1 MDPGQWLTFFA
12 AAWAISL
19 SIGPGAVAAM
29 GAGLSHGFRRGY
41 FMTFGLV
48 LGFLTQLLVVSL
60 GLGALIVTSSLAFGI
75 VKWAGVAYLLWLGV
89 AQWRAPALPL
99 AEDVGTRHRNTGAT
113 RRAGAQPPWGG
124 PAPAEP
130 KQAVAAVS
138 RRQLMLRGWAINAVN
153 PKGTVFMLA
162 VVPQF
167 LDLARPLLPQYA
179 VIAATLVFTDLVV
192 MAVYT
197 LMAARVLRALR
208 SSDQVRWMNRVF
220 GGMLMG
226 MAALLATFKR
236 SL

>member
-1 MDPGQWLTFFA
+1 MALNQWLTFFA

-48 LGFLTQLLVVSL
+48 LGVLSQLLIVSL
-60 GLGALIVTSSLAFGI
+60 GLGALIVTSSLAFSV
-75 VKWAGVAYLLWLGV
+75 VKWAGVAYLLWLGL
-89 AQWRAPALPL
+89 AQWRAPGLPL
-99 AEDVGTRHRNTGAT
+99 A
-113 RRAGAQPPWGG
+113 AQPEGSV
-124 PAPAEP
+124 
-130 KQAVAAVS
+130 AVT
-138 RRQLMLRGWAINAVN
+138 RRQLVLRGWAVNAVN

-192 MAVYT
+192 MALYT

-208 SSDQVRWMNRVF
+208 SSAQVRWMNRVF
-220 GGMLMG
+220 GGLLMG

-236 SL
+236 AL